1 MRHVELVERAELQE
15 FIACLQFED
24 WRNDLSGKIDSIN
37 QILPNT
43 PSGEWDEEEEV
54 WSGGRKARV
63 IRGWIRSVLSA
74 ISHYKAS
81 KEVVTALQPLLPPD
95 IAKNHVLP
103 FLRFP

>member
-1 MRHVELVERAELQE
+1 MDLVERAELQE

-63 IRGWIRSVLSA
+63 IRRWIRSVLR
-74 ISHYKAS
+74 
-81 KEVVTALQPLLPPD
+81 EFVMTALKPLMPLA

-103 FLRFP
+103 FLKLP